1 MTTREMS
8 VAQATVEFLANQR
21 TVDIVDGERLEVRTI
36 PGMHGIFG
44 HGNVAGV
51 GQALK
56 QAQVLAPGLMP
67 YHQGRNEQ
75 GLVHQAVG
83 YARHTRRRQTYAV
96 TASIGPGSTN
106 MVTGAALA
114 TTNRLPALLLPSD
127 EFATRAPDPVLQQ
140 LELPHAYDVSCA
152 DVFRPI
158 SRFFDRVS
166 RPEQLYSSLLHG
178 MRVLTDPAETGA
190 VTISLP
196 QDVQAERIAVP
207 EEFLAPRQWRIRRP
221 EPEESDIADAVEVI
235 RSARRPLIVAGGGVH
250 YAFAEEKLRALAEA
264 TGTPVAYTQA
274 GVGVMDWDHPLCLG
288 AIGSTGSTASNAY
301 AAEADVVIG
310 VGTRWEDFTTASM
323 TAFQHPEVRFVT
335 INITGLDAQ
344 KMGTSVPVIADAG
357 KALTALTAALSSVG
371 HHAGEQVAETV
382 RAQKA
387 RWDGIVDEA
396 FTARNQPLPAQN
408 EIIGAVN
415 AAMDDRDTVVCA
427 AGSLPGDLHKMWRVK
442 DAHGYHVEYAYSC
455 MGYEIAGGL
464 GVKRAALAEAAGTA
478 ATGSATAGPASDAGA
493 DDDGRDVVVMVG
505 DGSYLMM
512 HTELVTAVAEGIK
525 LIVVLIQNHGFASIG
540 ALSESLGSQRF
551 GTKYRYLDEE
561 TRSFDEGSALPVDLA
576 TNAESLGVDV
586 IRVDRGADV
595 IDRLQDAVAEAKA
608 REEGSG
614 PVLVHVESTPFIDA
628 PDSESWWD
636 VPVTGVSALDSTQQA
651 HRTYSQHKSRQ
662 RRLLG
667 AAPAAGDGT
676 TDHERIH

>member
-21 TVDIVDGERLEVRTI
+21 TVDIIDGERTELRTI

-140 LELPHAYDVSCA
+140 LELPHAYDVTCA

-166 RPEQLYSSLLHG
+166 RPEQLFSALLNG

-190 VTISLP
+190 VTIALP
-196 QDVQAERIAVP
+196 QDVQAERITVP

-221 EPEESDIADAVEVI
+221 GPEDTDIADAVEVI
-235 RSARRPLIVAGGGVH
+235 RQAKRPLIIAGGGVH
-250 YAFAEEKLRALAEA
+250 YAFAVQKLRALAEA
-264 TGTPVAYTQA
+264 TGTPVSCTQA
-274 GVGVMDWDHPLCLG
+274 GMGSMDWDHPLCLG
-288 AIGSTGSTASNAY
+288 AIGSTGSTGSNAY
-301 AAEADVVIG
+301 AADADVVIG
-310 VGTRWEDFTTASM
+310 VGTRYEDFTTASM
-323 TAFQHPEVRFVT
+323 TAFQNPGVRFVN
-335 INITGLDAQ
+335 INITGFDAY

-357 KALTALTAALSSVG
+357 KVLPVLTEALQSLGWHTDS
-371 HHAGEQVAETV
+371 EVAERV
-382 RAQKA
+382 RTEKA

-396 FTARNQPLPAQN
+396 FSTRHQPLPAQN

-415 AAMDDRDTVVCA
+415 STMDDRDVVICA

-442 DAHGYHVEYAYSC
+442 DPCGYHVEYAFSC

-464 GVKRAALAEAAGTA
+464 GVKRAALAEAQ
-478 ATGSATAGPASDAGA
+478 A
-493 DDDGRDVVVMVG
+493 DCGRAGRDVVVMVG

-512 HTELVTAVAEGIK
+512 HTELVTAVAEGIN

-551 GTKYRYLDEE
+551 GTKYRYLEPQAHSFEAGE
-561 TRSFDEGSALPVDLA
+561 TLPVDLA
-576 TNAESLGVDV
+576 ANAESLGVAV
-586 IRVDRGADV
+586 IRVERGEDV
-595 IDRLQDAVAEAKA
+595 IDRLQDAVSQAKS
-608 REEGSG
+608 RQEGTG

-636 VPVTGVSALDSTQQA
+636 VPVTGVSELDSTREA
-651 HRTYSQHKSRQ
+651 HQFYSDHKSRQ
-662 RRLLG
+662 RLLLG
-667 AAPAAGDGT
+667 EGRD
-676 TDHERIH
+676 DHERKTP